1 MITYKEKGMD
11 VSPWMYLILYFW
23 YNKTYTQLKNKT

>member
-1 MITYKEKGMD
+1 MITYKEKDMD
-11 VSPWMYLILYFW
+11 VSPCMYLILYFW